1 MVCSNQHSIR
11 NIRRL
16 ELSEVQWIY
25 HSCQDMR
32 NESEFQLYVH
42 LSADVEEIFN
52 LPPHDKN
59 SIVFTDRS
67 THSISQDGGSYDSSV

>member
-1 MVCSNQHSIR
+1 
-11 NIRRL
+11 
-16 ELSEVQWIY
+16 
-25 HSCQDMR
+25 MR